1 MPVTWRVQLSRT
13 TINLT
18 SPFLESLTPTTAMS
32 DIPATQSR
40 LSSYLD
46 TTIYQRYGAI
56 IAVLD
61 IARTLHDND
70 QWDKRLLAAR
80 ALCCV
85 VILLAPRA
93 FPRSSGGKWGLWGK
107 VTQWN
112 YGALRLALSF
122 YCSPF
127 QPGQLLWQVL
137 AFDLIMFMFGVT
149 AGWIHDAEVVHRHS
163 DPALETPKED
173 VALAGV
179 EDFSVLVP
187 FLTSSVL
194 GLRVLLIARLCIT
207 IVPVVLIARLYL
219 FS

>member
-1 MPVTWRVQLSRT
+1 MPDT
-13 TINLT
+13 
-18 SPFLESLTPTTAMS
+18 
-32 DIPATQSR
+32 PATQSH
-40 LSSYLD
+40 LQSYLD

-61 IARTLHDND
+61 IARTLHDSD

-93 FPRSSGGKWGLWGK
+93 FPRSSSGKWGLWGK
-107 VTQWN
+107 VTQWS

-149 AGWIHDAEVVHRHS
+149 AGWIHDAEVIHRHS
-163 DPALETPKED
+163 DSDPAVETPQED
-173 VALAGV
+173 ALGRRRRLFGPRTILHLNRADGAL
-179 EDFSVLVP
+179 DR
-187 FLTSSVL
+187 TAMAARR
-194 GLRVLLIARLCIT
+194 LRSRVGAIG
-207 IVPVVLIARLYL
+207 YNH
-219 FS
+219 